1 MHGDATAPDS
11 LALRKR
17 SRWLV
22 RLVWLLGLA
31 LAAGVVGYVTTHPEP
46 LPRNGG
52 LVTATTPVGE
62 PVFVGVFGPGT
73 GFDRSI
79 DISGVKVFATS
90 PVPVTI
96 TAHLCRGGSVGV
108 TTDPLVFC
116 SEVVPTEGATMTAG
130 DEIVLEIVSDEPGV
144 VQIDP
149 VKIAYREN
157 FRWATQRAGSRS
169 VVTIL
174 ATGS

>member
-1 MHGDATAPDS
+1 
-11 LALRKR
+11 
-17 SRWLV
+17 
-22 RLVWLLGLA
+22 
-31 LAAGVVGYVTTHPEP
+31 
-46 LPRNGG
+46 
-52 LVTATTPVGE
+52 
-62 PVFVGVFGPGT
+62 
-73 GFDRSI
+73 
-79 DISGVKVFATS
+79 
-90 PVPVTI
+90 VTI